1 MTIAFRYHSQVML
14 STAIK
19 SMLEALVLHGD
30 LPIVDLTIVEKTD
43 RDILK
48 IRLDDKSN
56 NCWITVQEEE

>member
-1 MTIAFRYHSQVML
+1 MTIAFRHHSQVTL

-56 NCWITVQEEE
+56 NCWITVQE